1 MRLAKDFSNIND
13 FAYFVGGTIV
23 PAGGRDDAPA
33 IHMPDNWT
41 WLHGGYY
48 VTMKGT
54 EPVKWYPKDFEEMF
68 EAKGDLEILPE
79 GWEAYPPDFDFSVF
93 GEVVHEFTEEEQ
105 SETYSLAIQAHF
117 ATFLTRKSKI
127 AKLKANPG
135 YAKISFALHGDPEG
149 EASSF
154 EAVAMMERSSMKSAL
169 GGKTRLFHYGPDRYV
184 LVRGYTAS
192 KIATQQYLNRSL
204 LTKP

>member
-13 FAYFVGGTIV
+13 FAYFVGGTIF
-23 PAGGRDDAPA
+23 PARDEDDKPA
-33 IHMPDNWT
+33 VHMPGNHNWMN
-41 WLHGGYY
+41 GGYY
-48 VTMKGT
+48 AMMKGT

-93 GEVVHEFTEEEQ
+93 GEIVHEFTEEEQ
-105 SETYSLAIQAHF
+105 SETYSLAVQAHF

-127 AKLKANPG
+127 TKLKANPG
-135 YAKISFALHGDPEG
+135 YAKISFALYGDPEG

-154 EAVAMMERSSMKSAL
+154 EAVAMLERSSMQSAL
-169 GGKTRLFHYGPDRYV
+169 GGETHLFHYGPDRYV

-204 LTKP
+204 LAKP